1 MVEML
6 TLTGN
11 DLAELGV
18 RLEDTGRV
26 LSLITKLKLMSSPA
40 HTPGQCKWSLVLS
53 ICNACSHC
61 LYNYYASV
69 A

>member
-40 HTPGQCKWSLVLS
+40 HTPGQCKWSLVYITLYAL
-53 ICNACSHC
+53 CNAVMFI
-61 LYNYYASV
+61 YASV
-69 A
+69 T